1 MSEFIRLENVSF
13 SYTGE
18 EDSCQQ
24 EVIKELSFTIEK
36 GSFVAIIGHNG
47 SGKSTLAKLFNGI
60 LVPTQGRV
68 LVDGIDTADE
78 DRIFDVRRKVGM
90 VFQNPDNQIV
100 ATTVEEDV
108 AFAPENLGVSPSEI
122 RQRVDSALEAV
133 NMSEYKEHSPSQ
145 LSGGQKQRVAIAG
158 IIAMQPECI
167 IFDEST
173 AMLDPQGRKEVLE
186 AVLALRREGLTV
198 VLITHYMNE
207 AVNADRVIVM
217 NDGEIE
223 MDGEPREVFAKVDRL
238 RKIELDVPQVTDL
251 AQRLRADGWD
261 IPENLLFEEETIEE
275 IARLIK
281 AKKR

>member
-1 MSEFIRLENVSF
+1 
-13 SYTGE
+13 
-18 EDSCQQ
+18 
-24 EVIKELSFTIEK
+24 
-36 GSFVAIIGHNG
+36 
-47 SGKSTLAKLFNGI
+47 
-60 LVPTQGRV
+60 
-68 LVDGIDTADE
+68 
-78 DRIFDVRRKVGM
+78 M

-122 RQRVDSALEAV
+122 RQRVDGALEAV

-186 AVLALRREGLTV
+186 AVLALRREGMTV